1 VIVFGH
7 IAVVVHVAR
16 ATAAGAWSSQEER
29 MRFTRSRSRLLVA
42 AVGLGLAATATATP
56 AVAAPP
62 EEAGAKTLAAVYAA
76 VDSAVNR
83 SALSGIAWYTDE
95 ATDKVVVTA
104 DSTVPASAL
113 SRLTRSVGV
122 DADAVTVKRAA
133 GEFKPLL
140 GAGDA
145 IHGSGYRC
153 SVGFNVRSGG
163 THYFLTAGHCAE
175 EVATWYTNSGQ
186 TTRIGP
192 TVKSSFPGND
202 YALVRYDNTS
212 LSHQGGFSVGDARVG
227 QRVTRDGSSTGVHSG
242 RVEALDVSVRYR
254 GSGTV
259 RGMIQTDI
267 CAESGDSGGPLYAG
281 ETALGITSGGSGDCS
296 SGGTTFY
303 QPVREAV
310 RAYDVN
316 VY

>member
-1 VIVFGH
+1 MFGH

-16 ATAAGAWSSQEER
+16 ATEAGAWSSQEER
-29 MRFTRSRSRLLVA
+29 MRLTRSRSSLLAA
-42 AVGLGLAATATATP
+42 AVGLGLAASSAAAP

-62 EEAGAKTLAAVYAA
+62 ETGARANALAAVYAA

-95 ATDKVVVTA
+95 ATGKVVVTA
-104 DSTVPASAL
+104 DSTVPTSAL
-113 SRLTRSVGV
+113 SKLTRTV
-122 DADAVTVKRAA
+122 DADAITIRRAK
-133 GEFKPLL
+133 GEFKPFI
-140 GAGDA
+140 GPGDA
-145 IHGSGYRC
+145 IYGPSVRC

-175 EVATWYTNSGQ
+175 EVGTWYTNSGR

-212 LSHQGGFSVGDARVG
+212 LTHQGGYSVGDARVG

-281 ETALGITSGGSGDCS
+281 STALGITSGGSGDCD

-310 RAYDVN
+310 NAYDVN
-316 VY
+316 IY

>member
-1 VIVFGH
+1 
-7 IAVVVHVAR
+7 
-16 ATAAGAWSSQEER
+16 
-29 MRFTRSRSRLLVA
+29 MRFTRSRNRLLAA
-42 AVGLGLAATATATP
+42 AVGLGLAATAAATP

-62 EEAGAKTLAAVYAA
+62 EEELSARALAVVHSA

-83 SALSGIAWYTDE
+83 SALSGIAWYADE
-95 ATDKVVVTA
+95 ATGKVVVTA
-104 DSTVPASAL
+104 DSTVPESAL
-113 SRLTRSVGV
+113 SRLTRTVGV
-122 DADAVTVKRAA
+122 DADAITVKRAE

-140 GAGDA
+140 GSGDA
-145 IHGSGYRC
+145 IYGSGFRC
-153 SVGFNVRSGG
+153 SAGFNVRSGG

-175 EVATWYTNSGQ
+175 EVGRWYTNSGQ

-212 LSHQGGFSVGDARVG
+212 LTHQGGYSVGDAHVG
-227 QRVTRDGSSTGVHSG
+227 QRVTRDGSSTGAHSG

-259 RGMIQTDI
+259 RGMIQTNI

-281 ETALGITSGGSGDCS
+281 STALGITSGGSGDCS
-296 SGGTTFY
+296 SGGTTFF

-310 RAYDVN
+310 NAYDVN

>member
-1 VIVFGH
+1 
-7 IAVVVHVAR
+7 
-16 ATAAGAWSSQEER
+16 
-29 MRFTRSRSRLLVA
+29 MRFTRSRNRLLAA
-42 AVGLGLAATATATP
+42 AVGLGLAASAAATP

-62 EEAGAKTLAAVYAA
+62 ESGARAKALAAAYAA

-95 ATDKVVVTA
+95 ATGKVVVTA

-113 SRLTRSVGV
+113 SRLTETVGA
-122 DADAVTVKRAA
+122 DADAITIKRAK
-133 GEFKPLL
+133 GEFKPFL

-145 IHGSGYRC
+145 IYGSGFRC
-153 SVGFNVRSGG
+153 SVGFNVRSRG

-175 EVATWYTNSGQ
+175 EVGAWYTNSGR

-212 LSHQGGFSVGDARVG
+212 LTHQGGYSVGDARVG

-281 ETALGITSGGSGDCS
+281 STALGITSGGSGDCE
-296 SGGTTFY
+296 SGGTTFF
-303 QPVREAV
+303 QPVREALN
-310 RAYDVN
+310 AYDVN
-316 VY
+316 IY

>member
-1 VIVFGH
+1 
-7 IAVVVHVAR
+7 
-16 ATAAGAWSSQEER
+16 
-29 MRFTRSRSRLLVA
+29 MRFTRSRNRLLAA
-42 AVGLGLAATATATP
+42 AVGLGLAATAAAMP

-62 EEAGAKTLAAVYAA
+62 EEKRSARALAAVHSA
-76 VDSAVNR
+76 VDAAVNR

-95 ATDKVVVTA
+95 ATGKVVVTA
-104 DSTVPASAL
+104 DSTVPEGAL
-113 SRLTRSVGV
+113 SRLTDAVGV
-122 DADAVTVKRAA
+122 EADALTVKRAE
-133 GEFKPLL
+133 GEFKPFL
-140 GAGDA
+140 GPGDA
-145 IHGSGYRC
+145 IHGGGYRC
-153 SVGFNVRSGG
+153 SLGFNVRSNG

-175 EVATWYTNSGQ
+175 DVEAWYTNSGQ

-202 YALVRYDNTS
+202 DALVRYANSS
-212 LSHQGGFSVGDARVG
+212 LSHAGGYSVGDARVG

-242 RVEALDVSVRYR
+242 KVEALDVSVRYR

-281 ETALGITSGGSGDCS
+281 STALGITSGGSGDCS

-303 QPVREAV
+303 QPVREALN
-310 RAYDVN
+310 AYDVN
-316 VY
+316 IY

>member
-1 VIVFGH
+1 
-7 IAVVVHVAR
+7 
-16 ATAAGAWSSQEER
+16 
-29 MRFTRSRSRLLVA
+29 MRFTRSRSRLLAA
-42 AVGLGLAATATATP
+42 AVGLGLAATAAATP
-56 AVAAPP
+56 ATAAPP
-62 EEAGAKTLAAVYAA
+62 EPGVGAKTLAAVHAA
-76 VDSAVNR
+76 VDTAINR

-95 ATDKVVVTA
+95 TTGSVVVTA

-113 SRLTRSVGV
+113 RRLTRTVGA
-122 DADAVTVKRAA
+122 DADSITVKRAT
-133 GEFKPLL
+133 GEFKPFL

-145 IHGSGYRC
+145 IYGSGSRC
-153 SVGFNVRSGG
+153 SLGFNVRSGG
-163 THYFLTAGHCAE
+163 TDYFLTAGHCAE
-175 EVATWYTNSGQ
+175 EVGTWYTNAGR
-186 TTRIGP
+186 TTRIGR

-212 LSHQGGFSVGDARVG
+212 LTQQGGYSVGDARVG
-227 QRVTRDGSSTGVHSG
+227 QKVTRDGSTTGVHSG

-254 GSGTV
+254 SGTV

-281 ETALGITSGGSGDCS
+281 STALGITSGGSGDCD

-310 RAYDVN
+310 DAYDVN
-316 VY
+316 IY

>member
-1 VIVFGH
+1 
-7 IAVVVHVAR
+7 
-16 ATAAGAWSSQEER
+16 
-29 MRFTRSRSRLLVA
+29 MRFTRSRNRLLA
-42 AVGLGLAATATATP
+42 AAAGLGLAASAATMP

-62 EEAGAKTLAAVYAA
+62 EERPSARALAAVHSA

-95 ATDKVVVTA
+95 ATGKVVVTA

-113 SRLTRSVGV
+113 SRLTDAVGV
-122 DADAVTVKRAA
+122 DADAITLKRAK
-133 GEFKPLL
+133 GEFKPFV

-145 IHGSGYRC
+145 IYGSGYRC

-163 THYFLTAGHCAE
+163 THYFLTAGHCADDVE
-175 EVATWYTNSGQ
+175 TWYTNSGE

-192 TVKSSFPGND
+192 TVKASFPGND
-202 YALVRYDNTS
+202 YALVRYANTS
-212 LSHQGGFSVGDARVG
+212 LTHAGGYSVGDAHVG

-281 ETALGITSGGSGDCS
+281 STALGITSGGTGDCS

>member
-1 VIVFGH
+1 
-7 IAVVVHVAR
+7 
-16 ATAAGAWSSQEER
+16 
-29 MRFTRSRSRLLVA
+29 MRFTRSRNRLLAA
-42 AVGLGLAATATATP
+42 AVGLGLAATAAATP

-62 EEAGAKTLAAVYAA
+62 AEKRSARALAAVYSA

-95 ATDKVVVTA
+95 ATGTVVVTA
-104 DSTVPASAL
+104 DSTVPRGAL
-113 SRLTRSVGV
+113 SRLTEAAGV
-122 DADAVTVKRAA
+122 DADAITLKRAE
-133 GEFKPLL
+133 GEFKPFL

-145 IHGSGYRC
+145 IHGGGYRC
-153 SVGFNVRSGG
+153 SLGFNVRSGG

-175 EVATWYTNSGQ
+175 EVGTWYTNSAE

-192 TVKSSFPGND
+192 TVKSSYPGND
-202 YALVRYDNTS
+202 YALVRYANTS
-212 LSHQGGFSVGDARVG
+212 LSHSGGYSAGDARVG

-281 ETALGITSGGSGDCS
+281 STALGITSGGSGDCS

-303 QPVREAV
+303 QPVREALN
-310 RAYDVN
+310 AYDVN
-316 VY
+316 IY

>member
-1 VIVFGH
+1 M
-7 IAVVVHVAR
+7 
-16 ATAAGAWSSQEER
+16 T
-29 MRFTRSRSRLLVA
+29 
-42 AVGLGLAATATATP
+42 TP
-56 AVAAPP
+56 AVAAPT
-62 EEAGAKTLAAVYAA
+62 EEKLSARALAAVHSA

-83 SALSGIAWYTDE
+83 SALSGIAWYTDK
-95 ATDKVVVTA
+95 ATGKVVVTA

-113 SRLTRSVGV
+113 SRLTEAVGV
-122 DADAVTVKRAA
+122 RDEAITVKRAK

-140 GAGDA
+140 APGDA
-145 IHGSGYRC
+145 IYGSGYRC

-175 EVATWYTNSGQ
+175 DVGTWYTNSGE

-202 YALVRYDNTS
+202 YALVRYANTS
-212 LSHQGGFSVGDARVG
+212 LTHTGGYSVGDARVG

-259 RGMIQTDI
+259 RGMIQADI

-281 ETALGITSGGSGDCS
+281 STALGITSGGTGDCS

-303 QPVREAV
+303 QPVREAI

-316 VY
+316 IY

>member
-1 VIVFGH
+1 
-7 IAVVVHVAR
+7 
-16 ATAAGAWSSQEER
+16 
-29 MRFTRSRSRLLVA
+29 MRFTRSRNRLLVA
-42 AVGLGLAATATATP
+42 AAGLGLAATAMTTP
-56 AVAAPP
+56 AVAAPT
-62 EEAGAKTLAAVYAA
+62 EEKLSARALAAVHSA

-83 SALSGIAWYTDE
+83 SALSGIAWYTDK
-95 ATDKVVVTA
+95 ATGKVVVTA

-113 SRLTRSVGV
+113 SRLTEAVGV
-122 DADAVTVKRAA
+122 RDEAITVKRAK

-140 GAGDA
+140 APGDA
-145 IHGSGYRC
+145 IYGSGYRC

-175 EVATWYTNSGQ
+175 DVGTWYTNSGE

-202 YALVRYDNTS
+202 YALVRYANTS
-212 LSHQGGFSVGDARVG
+212 LTHTGGYSVGDARVG

-281 ETALGITSGGSGDCS
+281 STALGITSGGTGDCS

-303 QPVREAV
+303 QPVREAI

-316 VY
+316 IY